1 MSGMEELI
9 THFLNYLRRCVEEQ
23 TTLVRFA
30 ITFWTSESRTKFR
43 EILDL
48 SG

>member
-9 THFLNYLRRCVEEQ
+9 TRFLNYLRRCVEEQ
-23 TTLVRFA
+23 TTSVRFA
-30 ITFWTSESRTKFR
+30 ITFWTKDSHTKFR

>member
-23 TTLVRFA
+23 TTSVRFG
-30 ITFWTSESRTKFR
+30 ITFWTSDSHTKFV